1 LTLPAGALVLVGIY
15 HLHRHPAF
23 WRDPERFMPE
33 RWLEGERPAS
43 RCAYLPF
50 GAGPRACVGTH
61 FATVEGP
68 LLLTLIGRSY
78 DLQLA
83 QEHVEPEIMVT
94 LRPKHGIRMT
104 IQPRHQP
111 VPSA

>member
-1 LTLPAGALVLVGIY
+1 
-15 HLHRHPAF
+15 
-23 WRDPERFMPE
+23 
-33 RWLEGERPAS
+33 
-43 RCAYLPF
+43 
-50 GAGPRACVGTH
+50 VGTH

-68 LLLTLIGRSY
+68 LLLALIGRSY